1 MYELISLDLYM
12 SIKYCCLFLN
22 QKLTAKVKYSLHFV
36 KDGETNI
43 REIPGMYEKKDQ
55 CLFSGFTVHLYTLYL
70 FVQFGMPISCR
81 DQESKKKTQRRKDKE
96 GSKGIKDI

>member
-43 REIPGMYEKKDQ
+43 REIPGMYEKKRPI
-55 CLFSGFTVHLYTLYL
+55 LVFGIYRTFIYTI
-70 FVQFGMPISCR
+70 FICPIW
-81 DQESKKKTQRRKDKE
+81 DPDKL
-96 GSKGIKDI
+96 

>member
-43 REIPGMYEKKDQ
+43 REIPGMYEKKTNACFWD
-55 CLFSGFTVHLYTLYL
+55 LPYIYIHYIYL
-70 FVQFGMPISCR
+70 SNL
-81 DQESKKKTQRRKDKE
+81 
-96 GSKGIKDI
+96 GSR

>member
-43 REIPGMYEKKDQ
+43 REIPGMYEKKTNACFRD
-55 CLFSGFTVHLYTLYL
+55 LPYIYIHYIYL
-70 FVQFGMPISCR
+70 SNL
-81 DQESKKKTQRRKDKE
+81 
-96 GSKGIKDI
+96 GSR